1 MAMNMQQIR
10 VLYIGDEQSN
20 LLTALNSVITSDQL
34 MVASTTKNALAM
46 YALYMPDVLA
56 IDGTSVVAQAALPHL
71 GAFGTSETPD
81 LMLLLADDQEWRSLN
96 NVILCQ
102 LPTNAKRD
110 DIIRTLD
117 QLVTACATFGLPY
130 TA

>member
-1 MAMNMQQIR
+1 MNTQQIR
-10 VLYIGDEQSN
+10 ILYIGDEQSK
-20 LLTALNSVITSDQL
+20 LLTALNSVIVRDQL

-56 IDGTSVVAQAALPHL
+56 IDGTSATAQAALPHL

-81 LMLLLADDQEWRSLN
+81 LMLLLADDQAWRSLN

-102 LPTNAKRD
+102 LPTNSKRHE
-110 DIIRTLD
+110 IISALD
-117 QLVTACATFGLPY
+117 QLVTACSTLSLPH